1 MPTRSCRRRRARRR
15 RSTTYIYH
23 DLTVRWN
30 INDTL
35 GLTAGALNIADKDP
49 PVYTTSSGVGIQA
62 NTDPSTYDVLGRRYF
77 VNLTA
82 KF

>member
-1 MPTRSCRRRRARRR
+1 MRRRRVP
-15 RSTTYIYH
+15 TYFYH
-23 DLTVRWN
+23 DLTASWN
-30 INDTL
+30 INDML
-35 GLTAGALNIADKDP
+35 GLDRGRVNIADKDP

-77 VNLTA
+77 MNLTA